1 MVECRR
7 MTIADAPAA
16 AALEAANFPM
26 PWPLSAFEFE
36 MLQNPVARYIAAV
49 RDGKMIGF
57 AGAHM
62 IFEEGHITNVV
73 VQKDFRGQGIGR
85 ALMEALLQ
93 YAANLGVQYMTLEVR
108 PSNKTAIALYE
119 SLGFIKV
126 AVRAKYYEDN
136 QEDAFIMVCDRMP
149 AVQDDFVEEDTLHE

>member
-1 MVECRR
+1 
-7 MTIADAPAA
+7 
-16 AALEAANFPM
+16 
-26 PWPLSAFEFE
+26 
-36 MLQNPVARYIAAV
+36 
-49 RDGKMIGF
+49 
-57 AGAHM
+57 
-62 IFEEGHITNVV
+62 
-73 VQKDFRGQGIGR
+73 
-85 ALMEALLQ
+85 MEALLQ